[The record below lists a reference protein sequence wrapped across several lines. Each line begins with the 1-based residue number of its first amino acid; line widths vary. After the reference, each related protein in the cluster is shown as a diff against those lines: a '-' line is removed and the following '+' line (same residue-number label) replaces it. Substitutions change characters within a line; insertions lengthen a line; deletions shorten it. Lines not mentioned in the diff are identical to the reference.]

1 MKVKDPHFIL
11 EKIEKYIQE
20 DIRPSRIRAAVDLE
34 NWKYYETSM
43 EEKTDTACAADFDD
57 SAWQDFKLWDTWG
70 GYDRVAWFRTK
81 VEVPEELIGK
91 NLAVRL
97 LVGPR
102 DGGESTAETLLYID
116 GKPVQGIDIWHEEAL
131 LEEALCRKKEMQIA
145 LKAWSGVLV
154 PPRFRTF
161 KLAQLLWIDGRV
173 DRFCFMA
180 DTVRRCALLLDEN
193 DLRRIRLTKL
203 LNQTFEKITF

>member
-20 DIRPSRIRAAVDLE
+20 DIRPSRVRAAVDLE

-91 NLAVRL
+91 TLAVRL

-102 DGGESTAETLLYID
+102 DGGESTAETLLFID
-116 GKPVQGIDIWHEEAL
+116 GKPVQGIDICMRKRFWKKLYAGKKK
-131 LEEALCRKKEMQIA
+131 CR
-145 LKAWSGVLV
+145 S
-154 PPRFRTF
+154 R
-161 KLAQLLWIDGRV
+161 
-173 DRFCFMA
+173 
-180 DTVRRCALLLDEN
+180 
-193 DLRRIRLTKL
+193 
-203 LNQTFEKITF
+203 